1 MLQSK
6 THLNYDLLIKAGFTT
21 QKINAREPQYLIPE
35 LLALGYNRKF
45 LDNAGFSNADL
56 MPNDLI
62 RSSFGH
68 GIVQNVGSVVYN
80 SPTESTWQ

>member
-1 MLQSK
+1 MLQNK

-21 QKINAREPQYLIPE
+21 KEINAREPQYLIPE

-45 LDNAGFSNADL
+45 LDAVGFSNTDL
-56 MPNDLI
+56 MPNGLI

-68 GIVQNVGSVVYN
+68 GIVSNVGNVVYN
-80 SPTESTWQ
+80 SPSESTWQ